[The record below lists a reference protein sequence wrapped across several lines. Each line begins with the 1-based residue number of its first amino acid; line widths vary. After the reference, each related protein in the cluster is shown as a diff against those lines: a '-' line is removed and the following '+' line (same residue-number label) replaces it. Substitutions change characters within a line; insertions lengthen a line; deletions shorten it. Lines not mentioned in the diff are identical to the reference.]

1 MSAPRGAFSCSGNRS
16 RRPARRSAPAARGT
30 RRPSRPRTCIGIK
43 AAFRQRSTRVEELS
57 SHSILSKIDGD
68 AATTLEKSSTCH
80 TAPTCSRPRRAATR
94 TRRSPPSN
102 GRRRRGGTSS
112 SWAASS
118 RSNSCRAP
126 GRTRLVGPWAAGRHS
141 GRPSRHSA
149 DTRRPP
155 RPGRPAADPWAP
167 AGDPRRASTRAVLS
181 GERRFDT
188 RREAGRVSTDLAQSC
203 TRCVL
208 LAPSRRMKRKCR
220 HKVSSLVV
228 STQLRY
234 QRGHVEAPDQHAPV
248 AARRPPVPQPAHGDV
263 HGRRLGRAGP
273 VQGLGPLYPCSR
285 GVALVPTKGYG
296 NRASLYSLTI
306 LSGASALLRLLYRT

>member
-208 LAPSRRMKRKCR
+208 LAPSRRMEEE
-220 HKVSSLVV
+220 VSSQNLILDGLH
-228 STQLRY
+228 T
-234 QRGHVEAPDQHAPV
+234 APV
-248 AARRPPVPQPAHGDV
+248 PARACRSARSARSGSRPPATRPAASPWRRSRASTGSRRPGPGPRPA
-263 HGRRLGRAGP
+263 L
-273 VQGLGPLYPCSR
+273 PLFSWSC
-285 GVALVPTKGYG
+285 A
-296 NRASLYSLTI
+296 
-306 LSGASALLRLLYRT
+306 RTYERIR

>member
-149 DTRRPP
+149 DTRPTLGGLPARVGLPP
-155 RPGRPAADPWAP
+155 THGRLRMTLGA
-167 AGDPRRASTRAVLS
+167 RRQGPCFPESDASTRV
-181 GERRFDT
+181 ERQDVFRPIW
-188 RREAGRVSTDLAQSC
+188 L
-203 TRCVL
+203 
-208 LAPSRRMKRKCR
+208 
-220 HKVSSLVV
+220 KV
-228 STQLRY
+228 
-234 QRGHVEAPDQHAPV
+234 
-248 AARRPPVPQPAHGDV
+248 ARDAFFWH
-263 HGRRLGRAGP
+263 
-273 VQGLGPLYPCSR
+273 PLD
-285 GVALVPTKGYG
+285 A
-296 NRASLYSLTI
+296 
-306 LSGASALLRLLYRT
+306 